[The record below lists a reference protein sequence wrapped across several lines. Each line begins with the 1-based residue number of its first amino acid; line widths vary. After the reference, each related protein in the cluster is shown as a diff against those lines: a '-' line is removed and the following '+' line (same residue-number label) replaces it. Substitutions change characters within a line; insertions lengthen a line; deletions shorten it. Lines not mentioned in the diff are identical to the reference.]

1 MNLKVLISALIALNL
16 QAGKV
21 NQSVQEETFLL
32 LNALTTN
39 STQEQC
45 EIYKN
50 YTLIQKMMSIY

>member
-45 EIYKN
+45 EI
-50 YTLIQKMMSIY
+50 